1 MLLLIALVPVL
12 PKTRLHLIPT
22 LVTEAVL
29 GTKEVN
35 EKARNAA
42 FDLLVV
48 MAKKMSEGGVV
59 DQQLLKG
66 DDADVEKD
74 DEGMDTAAPAG
85 NGKSQE
91 GLPDLTFALTLQS
104 RFAATASVEEYTTM
118 VAAGL
123 AASTPH
129 MISATIT
136 ALSRLMF
143 EFQGQLQGTSVAR
156 PERV

>member
-12 PKTRLHLIPT
+12 PKTRLHLVPT

-74 DEGMDTAAPAG
+74 DEGMDNAAPAG
-85 NGKSQE
+85 NGKIWDRS
-91 GLPDLTFALTLQS
+91 
-104 RFAATASVEEYTTM
+104 
-118 VAAGL
+118 
-123 AASTPH
+123 
-129 MISATIT
+129 
-136 ALSRLMF
+136 
-143 EFQGQLQGTSVAR
+143 
-156 PERV
+156 

>member
-66 DDADVEKD
+66 DDADAEKD

-85 NGKSQE
+85 NGKTQ
-91 GLPDLTFALTLQS
+91 QS
-104 RFAATASVEEYTTM
+104 RPFTIAVLILGSRLAATASVEEYTTM

-143 EFQGQLQGTSVAR
+143 EFQGKLRKTSLR
-156 PERV
+156 RNKST